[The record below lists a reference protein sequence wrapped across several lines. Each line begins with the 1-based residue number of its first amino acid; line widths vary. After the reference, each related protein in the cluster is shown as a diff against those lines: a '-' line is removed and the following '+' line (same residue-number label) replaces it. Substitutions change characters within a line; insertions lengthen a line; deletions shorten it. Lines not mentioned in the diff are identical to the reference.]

1 MRATAPVGSLPEL
14 QRDEGLCLYGLGRW
28 PEATDA
34 LQGFMASSPDPR
46 DAALVETLLEKIKER
61 AAEAAAAAAG
71 AAGRGGSSSGGSS
84 SVDDDS
90 LTDYS

>member
-1 MRATAPVGSLPEL
+1 MRATAPAGSLPEL

-46 DAALVETLLEKIKER
+46 DAVLVETLLDKIKER
-61 AAEAAAAAAG
+61 AAAAAAAAA
-71 AAGRGGSSSGGSS
+71 AAGRGGSSS
-84 SVDDDS
+84 SVDDDT
-90 LTDYS
+90 LTDYR